1 MYWNQNFKVEFV
13 NSAMF
18 NNNIRCIE
26 IKEETRFKEAQKL
39 FNNNIRCIEIKI
51 HKNVKGVSIMFN
63 NNIRCIEIK
72 WLTFLKHKWY

>member
-26 IKEETRFKEAQKL
+26 IKEETKFKEAQKL
-39 FNNNIRCIEIKI
+39 FNNNIRCIEIIKHPFVRNHI
-51 HKNVKGVSIMFN
+51 HCLI
-63 NNIRCIEIK
+63 
-72 WLTFLKHKWY
+72 TT